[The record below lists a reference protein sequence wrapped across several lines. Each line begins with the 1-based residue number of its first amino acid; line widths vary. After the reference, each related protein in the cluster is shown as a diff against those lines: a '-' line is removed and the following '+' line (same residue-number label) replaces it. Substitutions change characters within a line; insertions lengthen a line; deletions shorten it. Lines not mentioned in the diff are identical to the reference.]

1 MKVSLL
7 CGKSVA
13 AAIAAFSI
21 FIGAECAAET
31 YTLTAELNDQG
42 RTQDFTGFSSENF
55 TSDPEIPSGGIT
67 SQDDVIVRG
76 FYDYNVEY
84 IDVNSFTYVA
94 RGQSLGGYG
103 AGMSFKYNAK
113 KDFTIKAKSISFL
126 NNNTDINDPT
136 YDTTAEFL
144 NIFVNTI
151 IFRGNMDYDG
161 SIMIGATYSSTTAGL
176 TLAGYDES
184 TDGVY
189 NINKISFNYS
199 VGGNKRDTT
208 LTFNMEDG
216 AIANVGTLS
225 FSTSIA
231 TDMTN
236 STTLNLNGGVLT
248 VGTVNFTNLTGD
260 SITINHNAGVLGA
273 SGNLVFG
280 QGLNAGTLKYVMG
293 ENAVFNTNGNSIT
306 IASPTSLSA
315 AGEKAGLTVRGG
327 GSLILECDASALNG
341 AISVEGASR
350 LNFGSGWA
358 SNAESIRVSAGGA
371 VETSGSIVLNSSSS
385 ITLEIMSESDYA
397 KLIGASVSDS
407 DSYGSLIFDIS
418 SEAFDGK
425 SSISFEL
432 SDLIDAGD
440 VDWSKFDISANYD
453 YVLGDNSITFAI
465 PEPSS
470 VAAAFGALALAL
482 AACRR
487 RK

>member
-1 MKVSLL
+1 MNCEIL
-7 CGKSVA
+7 CRRAVAASVA
-13 AAIAAFSI
+13 ALSI

-42 RTQDFTGFSSENF
+42 KAKDFTGFSSGNF

-76 FYDYNVEY
+76 FYDYNADY

-94 RGQSLGGYG
+94 RGLDLGGYG
-103 AGMSFKYNAK
+103 SGMSFKYNASK
-113 KDFTIKAKSISFL
+113 PFTIKAKSISFL
-126 NNNTDINDPT
+126 NNNTDINDSA
-136 YDTTAEFL
+136 YDTTASFL

-151 IFRGNMDYDG
+151 IFRGNMDYGG
-161 SIMIGATYSSTTAGL
+161 SIMIGASYSSTTAGL

-184 TDGVY
+184 TNGIY
-189 NINKISFNYS
+189 NINAINLNYS
-199 VGGNKRDTT
+199 VGTNKRDTT

-225 FSTSIA
+225 FSSSIA
-231 TDMTN
+231 TDTTN

-248 VGTVNFTNLTGD
+248 VGAVNFRNLTGD
-260 SITINHNAGVLGA
+260 SITINHNAGALGA
-273 SGNLVFG
+273 GGNLVFG

-315 AGEKAGLTVRGG
+315 SGEKAGLTVRGG

-341 AISVEGASR
+341 AILVEGASR
-350 LNFGSGWA
+350 LNFGDGWA

-371 VETSGSIVLNSSSS
+371 VETSGGIALNSSSN
-385 ITLEIMSESDYA
+385 ITLEILSESDYA

-407 DSYGSLIFDIS
+407 DSYGALVFDIS
-418 SEAFDGK
+418 SGAFDGK
-425 SSISFEL
+425 SSISFAL